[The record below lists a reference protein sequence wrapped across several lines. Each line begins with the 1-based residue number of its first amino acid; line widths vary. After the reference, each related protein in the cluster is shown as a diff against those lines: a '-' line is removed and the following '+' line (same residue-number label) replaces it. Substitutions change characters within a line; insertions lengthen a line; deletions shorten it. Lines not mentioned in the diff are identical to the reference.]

1 MLKSIATELRRDT
14 LDLLPQR
21 LSSGCGETGRKAAS
35 DAKTEEGNVRETSKV
50 ARGGAGGGD
59 LDSGAASNSDLFFN
73 QDDTR
78 R

>member
-1 MLKSIATELRRDT
+1 MLKSVATELRRDT

-50 ARGGAGGGD
+50 ARGGAGGED
-59 LDSGAASNSDLFFN
+59 LDSGEDLWDLCFN

-78 R
+78 KR